1 MMRRVVITGIGMI
14 TPVGTGMDKSW
25 SSLLSGQSGVQE
37 VQSFDP
43 SKFRVK
49 IAGEVKDFDPR
60 TFMSLTQQ
68 DRMGRG
74 AQYTYAV
81 TQMAIEDAGLSIGEL
96 TSSMV
101 GFYLGSTMGEAQV
114 LENIVK
120 NQVLGR
126 PVPRQ
131 EYMHFP
137 SHQMISTVM
146 DEFKL
151 NGPSNFFYNACAAGN
166 YAIGMAADLIRR
178 GKVDI
183 AVSGGVDVIS
193 EVAFTGFN
201 RLLSLD
207 PERCRP
213 FDKNRKGL
221 VVSEGAAVL
230 IMEEMEHAL
239 KRGANIYAE
248 FSGYGL
254 GMDAHHV
261 TAPHPQGEGALRS
274 IETALA
280 NAHLKPEDID
290 YISAHGTGTPANDKA
305 ESYAIKKVFGEQGD
319 LPPVSSIKSML
330 GHAMGAASA
339 IEAAASCL
347 MITNQ
352 VMLPTINFE
361 EPDTNCIQDCV
372 ANIPREA
379 EIRHIASNAF
389 AFGGNTACII
399 LSRFQEEVQP
409 S

>member
-151 NGPSNFFYNACAAGN
+151 NGPSNFSIMLVRP
-166 YAIGMAADLIRR
+166 AIMRSGWRPILSAEAKWTSRYQAEWMLYPKWLLRDLTVCSLLIRNAADPSTRT
-178 GKVDI
+178 
-183 AVSGGVDVIS
+183 
-193 EVAFTGFN
+193 E
-201 RLLSLD
+201 
-207 PERCRP
+207 
-213 FDKNRKGL
+213 KGW
-221 VVSEGAAVL
+221 
-230 IMEEMEHAL
+230 
-239 KRGANIYAE
+239 
-248 FSGYGL
+248 
-254 GMDAHHV
+254 
-261 TAPHPQGEGALRS
+261 
-274 IETALA
+274 
-280 NAHLKPEDID
+280 
-290 YISAHGTGTPANDKA
+290 
-305 ESYAIKKVFGEQGD
+305 
-319 LPPVSSIKSML
+319 
-330 GHAMGAASA
+330 
-339 IEAAASCL
+339 
-347 MITNQ
+347 
-352 VMLPTINFE
+352 
-361 EPDTNCIQDCV
+361 
-372 ANIPREA
+372 
-379 EIRHIASNAF
+379 
-389 AFGGNTACII
+389 
-399 LSRFQEEVQP
+399 
-409 S
+409 